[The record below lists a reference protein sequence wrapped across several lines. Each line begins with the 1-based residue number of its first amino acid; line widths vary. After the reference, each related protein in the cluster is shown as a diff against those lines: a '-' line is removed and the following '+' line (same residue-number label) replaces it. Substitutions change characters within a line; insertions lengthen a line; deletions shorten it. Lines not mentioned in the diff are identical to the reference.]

1 MRVFITRGNPV
12 KKTFVLDTCVYLSD
26 PNCLKHFNNNDI
38 IIPLKVLDEIDKNK
52 VRQDGVGFNA
62 RHIIRILDVYRTK
75 GSLFKGVKL
84 GENKGKLFVKHYDP
98 EACPTDFDLSIPDNQ
113 IIGTALTEKAAHK
126 RKKVVVVSQDI
137 NMRVKCDALDL
148 LCEDYVAGDAVDTKD
163 DVFTGLQKYL
173 VDEQA
178 IDTFYSGEDIF
189 ADKEEV
195 KLYPNQYIM
204 LVCNSN
210 DKKTALAR
218 FNSYTEPLRKLYKAE
233 PIWDITPRNKEQTFA
248 VELLMDPD
256 IEVVSLIG
264 QAGSG
269 KTLLAVAAGLEQVLG
284 EKSLYKKLIVS
295 RPIQPLGKDIGFLPG
310 TLEEKMDPWLMP
322 IKDNL
327 EFLMGNDR
335 SMVQTYFD
343 QGVIEIEAI
352 TYIRGRSITN
362 AFIII
367 DEAQNLTRHELKTIL
382 TRVGEG
388 TKIILTGDIEQID
401 NIYIDETS
409 NGLTYAVEKFKEYD
423 LSGHITLQKG
433 ERSKVATLAAKIL

>member
-1 MRVFITRGNPV
+1 M
-12 KKTFVLDTCVYLSD
+12 KKTFVLDTCVFLSD
-26 PNCLKHFNNNDI
+26 PNCLKHFEDNDI
-38 IIPLKVLDEIDKNK
+38 VIPLKVLDEIDKNK
-52 VRQDGVGFNA
+52 ARQDGAGFNA
-62 RHIIRILDVYRTK
+62 RHVIRVLDVYRTK
-75 GSLFKGVKL
+75 GSLFKGVSL
-84 GENKGKLFVKHYDP
+84 GESKGKLFVKHYDTEGLP
-98 EACPTDFDLSIPDNQ
+98 HDFDLSVPDNQ
-113 IIGTALTEKAAHK
+113 IIATALTIKSEYK
-126 RKKVVVVSQDI
+126 RKKVIVVSQDI
-137 NMRVKCDALDL
+137 NMRVKCDSLGL
-148 LCEDYVAGDAVDTKD
+148 LCEDYIAHDTVENKD
-163 DVFTGLQKYL
+163 EVFTGLTKYL
-173 VDEQA
+173 VDEQVV
-178 IDTFYSGEDIF
+178 DSFYSGEKIF
-189 ADKEEV
+189 ADKDEI
-195 KLYPNQYIM
+195 KLHPNQYVM
-204 LVCNSN
+204 LVSNSN

-218 FNSYTEPLRKLYKAE
+218 FFSYNDPLMKMYNTETVWGIDA
-233 PIWDITPRNKEQTFA
+233 RNKEQTFA
-248 VELLMDPD
+248 LDLLMDPD
-256 IEVVSLIG
+256 VEVVSLIG

-284 EKSLYKKLIVS
+284 EEAEYKKLIVS

-335 SMVQTYFD
+335 DTVKMYFE
-343 QGVIEIEAI
+343 QGIIEIEAI

-423 LSGHITLQKG
+423 ISGHITLQKG